1 MRLIDVTD
9 DTVSIQ
15 KTLLDDLKRTT
26 PIMKLSATGSD
37 ISDRYPPL
45 INIAINR
52 YGYKLLLRL
61 LNPTTRHLEPDEEV
75 FFATTPITSKKP
87 ASLRRKEYLTFL
99 KNPLLTVISQY
110 SEVLLRSRYG
120 SKILE
125 EVCFVFNH
133 EQVWQGAVG
142 ALIGRAPEHLEEE
155 EEEEEDDDDE
165 TNPVNKSMER
175 GSDSDD
181 SSDEEEEGEEEGT
194 TKVTPK
200 EKELLQTVADASD
213 GDDVINTGMNNEEKE
228 QEQEQE
234 QEQLP
239 IAEDPIVGSC
249 LKGIFSRE
257 ASLQTSSSELDTSLW
272 TANGDEK
279 DPPRTSFAVS
289 LYQALCEE
297 DLLQRWLK
305 TNRSTFIL
313 AHMATVTD
321 CLAMMEKHMKTSKYS
336 KIFKQAVDTC
346 AGGKALQNALNK
358 TDGSNDHEEKTTSSK
373 SKTKSTVKH
382 IEKDVK
388 SKSNAKNVD
397 KAPVGKASPALTR
410 GKKARKA
417 ADALQSLESNSDS
430 GKRSKKK

>member
-1 MRLIDVTD
+1 MAILRLVDVTD

-45 INIAINR
+45 INIAMNR
-52 YGYKLLLRL
+52 YGYKFLLRL
-61 LNPTTRHLEPDEEV
+61 LNPTIRHLEPDEEV

-110 SEVLLRSRYG
+110 SELLLRSRYG
-120 SKILE
+120 CKILE

-155 EEEEEDDDDE
+155 EEEDDDE
-165 TNPVNKSMER
+165 INPINKSMER

-194 TKVTPK
+194 IKVTPK

-213 GDDVINTGMNNEEKE
+213 GDDVINTGTNNEEK
-228 QEQEQE
+228 EQE

-272 TANGDEK
+272 TTNGDEK
-279 DPPRTSFAVS
+279 DPPRTTFAVS

-336 KIFKQAVDTC
+336 KMFKQAVDTC
-346 AGGKALQNALNK
+346 AGGKVLQNALNK
-358 TDGSNDHEEKTTSSK
+358 TCGSNDHEEKTTSSK

-388 SKSNAKNVD
+388 SKSNAQTVN
-397 KAPVGKASPALTR
+397 KAPVGKASPAMTR

-417 ADALQSLESNSDS
+417 ADALQSLESNTDS
-430 GKRSKKK
+430 GKRSKRK